1 MNNDDIDHEFDWIV
15 RTCLNGLNIFI
26 TMLHVGISENMNYEI
41 FTFPGKYFFK
51 LRLNIFLH
59 NFYFVIMYFNLVIP
73 NYFFYLVLFLLI
85 L

>member
-41 FTFPGKYFFK
+41 FTFPE
-51 LRLNIFLH
+51 FLVYPL
-59 NFYFVIMYFNLVIP
+59 FMTLIDYIMYSSI
-73 NYFFYLVLFLLI
+73 
-85 L
+85 